1 MVNILMIGFR
11 VGVGLLMFESG
22 ILVAHAKPQI
32 LYSNAISLGVS
43 VIAPPDP
50 LFAATLS
57 TWLDPQT
64 LQSFDSI
71 LPYSVLLR
79 NDSTQGIVSVC
90 VRWVLT
96 DHQGKQVVQTMM
108 LHSLIKEKKR
118 MQLPNQFAFM
128 GPQPGLN
135 RNIGI
140 EQNARLLSA
149 FRWNNL
155 QLYLNQSSVRV
166 EVDSIVFEDGRIV
179 GPDVNKTMEK
189 VNSWLKADE
198 DLANQVLG
206 KQGDALRSFLTRL
219 ASIPQQSFARPGSGT
234 AEMFY
239 QDRMTTLARAFSNLL
254 EKEGEAKLR
263 TVCLA
268 TQAVEKINPPSR

>member
-96 DHQGKQVVQTMM
+96 DHQGKQVVRTIM
-108 LHSLIKEKKR
+108 LHSLIKDKKR
-118 MQLPNQFAFM
+118 MQLPN
-128 GPQPGLN
+128 
-135 RNIGI
+135 
-140 EQNARLLSA
+140 
-149 FRWNNL
+149 
-155 QLYLNQSSVRV
+155 SS
-166 EVDSIVFEDGRIV
+166 
-179 GPDVNKTMEK
+179 
-189 VNSWLKADE
+189 
-198 DLANQVLG
+198 
-206 KQGDALRSFLTRL
+206 
-219 ASIPQQSFARPGSGT
+219 
-234 AEMFY
+234 
-239 QDRMTTLARAFSNLL
+239 
-254 EKEGEAKLR
+254 
-263 TVCLA
+263 
-268 TQAVEKINPPSR
+268 PS